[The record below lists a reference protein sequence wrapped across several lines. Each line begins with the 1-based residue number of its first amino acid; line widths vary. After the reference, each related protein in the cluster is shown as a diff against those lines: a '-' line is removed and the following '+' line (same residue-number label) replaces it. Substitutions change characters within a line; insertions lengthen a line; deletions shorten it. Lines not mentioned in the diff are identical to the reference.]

1 MHIVENLQKYL
12 SSSHE
17 HMSSYGKEYILK
29 KDFTKINE
37 SIASGTFV
45 EMGKWLKLKFFF
57 IQFLQKKY
65 GVEKFLKQF
74 ILDII
79 KTCVRN
85 KIEWLILT

>member
-1 MHIVENLQKYL
+1 MDILENLQKYL

-17 HMSSYGKEYILK
+17 HMSSYGKKYILK

-45 EMGKWLKLKFFF
+45 EMGKWLKLK
-57 IQFLQKKY
+57 L
-65 GVEKFLKQF
+65 FLKQF